1 MATPVKGA
9 LAVVGGFHVLPVR
22 AGDAADAPLR
32 HLYFKRDEKQEGQAD
47 GAASAALFVINVPAD
62 STVDDLSR
70 VFAAAGKIKS
80 VTMSDAKD
88 VVTRHCTVEYTT
100 PAAAE
105 RALTLPLAKWGSPV
119 LAADR
124 DLFDST
130 SLTEADARV
139 DVVSFEAQSGWL
151 HTRLRVP
158 IPPSCRSRS
167 MSSCSPTTGGWPR
180 SGGRRRRRLDSPT
193 LMASCSCRDA
203 VAR

>member
-1 MATPVKGA
+1 MRTQSVAVCVGFRLVISLGLVEKVRTSAMATPVKGA

-32 HLYFKRDEKQEGQAD
+32 HLYFKRDEKQQEGQAD
-47 GAASAALFVINVPAD
+47 GAPSAALFVINVPAD

-70 VFAAAGKIKS
+70 VFAAVGKIKS

-124 DLFDST
+124 DLFDSA

-139 DVVSFEAQSGWL
+139 GLVSYDAQSG
-151 HTRLRVP
+151 
-158 IPPSCRSRS
+158 
-167 MSSCSPTTGGWPR
+167 
-180 SGGRRRRRLDSPT
+180 
-193 LMASCSCRDA
+193 
-203 VAR
+203 